1 MGNIADRRRLREAKG
16 LYKDNPGDGTITKN
30 ELNYIPNFIG
40 KANNPTD
47 EKPAIY
53 NGVFN
58 LLPSEVGGKRS
69 VIELEAK
76 RSGGRI
82 RLTCEANDEHN
93 RAIFECVE
101 RFIEAIYTDT
111 ARKITTPTEDRLS
124 QMEKDNKVLEAELK
138 RAKQSLDIIKKA
150 I

>member
-1 MGNIADRRRLREAKG
+1 MGNLADSRRLREAKG
-16 LYKDNPGDGTITKN
+16 LYRDNPGDGNITKN
-30 ELNYIPNFIG
+30 ELDYIPNFV
-40 KANNPTD
+40 KSDNPTK

-53 NGVFN
+53 NGRFN
-58 LLPSEVGGKRS
+58 LSDGT
-69 VIELEAK
+69 IEIEAK

-101 RFIEAIYTDT
+101 RFVEAIYTDT
-111 ARKITTPTEDRLS
+111 ARKVTTPTEDRLS
-124 QMEKDNKVLEAELK
+124 QIEKDNLVLEAELK
-138 RAKQSLDIIKKA
+138 KAKQALDIIKKA

>member
-1 MGNIADRRRLREAKG
+1 MGNLADSRRLREAKG
-16 LYKDNPGDGTITKN
+16 LYKDSPGGGNITKN
-30 ELNYIPNFIG
+30 ELNYIPFIT
-40 KANNPTD
+40 ADNPTK

-58 LLPSEVGGKRS
+58 LPPSKEGGKRNT
-69 VIELEAK
+69 IELEAK

-111 ARKITTPTEDRLS
+111 ARKVTTPTEDRLS
-124 QMEKDNKVLEAELK
+124 QIEKDNKVLEAELK
-138 RAKQSLDIIKKA
+138 RAKQALDIIKKA

>member
-1 MGNIADRRRLREAKG
+1 MGNLADHRRLREADG
-16 LYKDNPGDGTITKN
+16 LYKEDPGAGTITKS
-30 ELNYIPNFIG
+30 ELNYIPFLG
-40 KANNPTD
+40 KNPTK
-47 EKPAIY
+47 EKPALYTAQFRITDGTI
-53 NGVFN
+53 N
-58 LLPSEVGGKRS
+58 
-69 VIELEAK
+69 LEAK

-101 RFIEAIYTDT
+101 RFVEAIYTDT

-124 QMEKDNKVLEAELK
+124 QIEKDNLVLEAELK
-138 RAKQSLDIIKKA
+138 KAKQALDIIKKA

>member
-1 MGNIADRRRLREAKG
+1 MGNIADKRRLREAKG

-30 ELNYIPNFIG
+30 ELNYIPFLG
-40 KANNPTD
+40 DNPTD
-47 EKPAIY
+47 EKPAVY
-53 NGVFN
+53 TGKFKLLNGI
-58 LLPSEVGGKRS
+58 
-69 VIELEAK
+69 IELEAK

>member
-1 MGNIADRRRLREAKG
+1 MGNLADSKRLREAKG

-58 LLPSEVGGKRS
+58 ITDG

-101 RFIEAIYTDT
+101 RFVEAIYTDT

-124 QMEKDNKVLEAELK
+124 QIEKDNKVLEAELK

>member
-1 MGNIADRRRLREAKG
+1 MGNIADSRRLREAKG

-30 ELNYIPNFIG
+30 ELNYIPFIT
-40 KANNPTD
+40 ADNPTK

-58 LLPSEVGGKRS
+58 LPPNEDGKRS
-69 VIELEAK
+69 SIELEAK

-111 ARKITTPTEDRLS
+111 ARKVTTPTEDRLS
-124 QMEKDNKVLEAELK
+124 QIEKDNKVLEAELK
-138 RAKQSLDIIKKA
+138 RAKQALDIIKKA

>member
-1 MGNIADRRRLREAKG
+1 MGNLADHRRLREAKG
-16 LYKDNPGDGTITKN
+16 LYKEDPGEGTITKN

-40 KANNPTD
+40 KADNPTK

-53 NGVFN
+53 NGIFN
-58 LLPSEVGGKRS
+58 LPATEVGGKRGI
-69 VIELEAK
+69 IELEAK

-101 RFIEAIYTDT
+101 RFVEAIYTDT
-111 ARKITTPTEDRLS
+111 ARKVTTPTEDRLS
-124 QMEKDNKVLEAELK
+124 QIEKDNLVLEAELK
-138 RAKQSLDIIKKA
+138 KKTEALDRIKKA
-150 I
+150 L

>member
-1 MGNIADRRRLREAKG
+1 MGNLADHKRLRKEQG
-16 LYKDNPGDGTITKN
+16 LYEVDPGSGTITKN
-30 ELNYIPNFIG
+30 ELDYIPNFIG
-40 KANNPTD
+40 KADNPTK

-58 LLPSEVGGKRS
+58 LLDGK
-69 VIELEAK
+69 IELEAK

-82 RLTCEANDEHN
+82 RMTCEANDEHN

-111 ARKITTPTEDRLS
+111 ARKVTTPTEDRLS
-124 QMEKDNKVLEAELK
+124 QIEKDNKVLEAELK
-138 RAKQSLDIIKKA
+138 RAKQALDIIKKA

>member
-1 MGNIADRRRLREAKG
+1 MGNLADSRRLREAKR

-40 KANNPTD
+40 NADNPTE

-58 LLPSEVGGKRS
+58 LPATEEAGKKGK
-69 VIELEAK
+69 IELEAK

-82 RLTCEANDEHN
+82 RMTCEANDEHN

-101 RFIEAIYTDT
+101 RFVEAIYTDT
-111 ARKITTPTEDRLS
+111 ARKVTTPTEDRLS
-124 QMEKDNKVLEAELK
+124 QIEKDNLVLEAELK
-138 RAKQSLDIIKKA
+138 KAKQALDIIKKA

>member
-1 MGNIADRRRLREAKG
+1 MGNLADSRRLREAKG
-16 LYKDNPGDGTITKN
+16 LYKDSPCGGNITKN

-40 KANNPTD
+40 NADNPTE

-58 LLPSEVGGKRS
+58 LPPSEEGGKRS
-69 VIELEAK
+69 TIELEAK
-76 RSGGRI
+76 RSGCRI

-101 RFIEAIYTDT
+101 RFVEAIYTDT
-111 ARKITTPTEDRLS
+111 ARKVTTPTEDRLS
-124 QMEKDNKVLEAELK
+124 QVEKDNLVLEAELK
-138 RAKQSLDIIKKA
+138 KKTEALDRIKKA
-150 I
+150 L

>member
-1 MGNIADRRRLREAKG
+1 MGNLADSRRLREAKG

-30 ELNYIPNFIG
+30 ELNYIPFIT
-40 KANNPTD
+40 ADNPTK

-58 LLPSEVGGKRS
+58 LPTSLDGKKGK
-69 VIELEAK
+69 IELEAK

-101 RFIEAIYTDT
+101 RFVEAIYTDT
-111 ARKITTPTEDRLS
+111 ARQVTTPTEDRLS
-124 QMEKDNKVLEAELK
+124 QIEKDNKVLEAELK
-138 RAKQSLDIIKKA
+138 RATQALDIIKKA

>member
-1 MGNIADRRRLREAKG
+1 MGNLADHRRLREAKG
-16 LYKDNPGDGTITKN
+16 LYKEDPGDGTITKN

-58 LLPSEVGGKRS
+58 ITDG

-76 RSGGRI
+76 RSGGRL
-82 RLTCEANDEHN
+82 RLTCEADDEHN

-101 RFIEAIYTDT
+101 RFVKAIYDGT
-111 ARKITTPTEDRLS
+111 ARKVTTPTEDELS
-124 QMEKDNKVLEAELK
+124 KVKEERNVMEEELK
-138 RAKQSLDIIKKA
+138 KANAALDAIKKV

>member
-1 MGNIADRRRLREAKG
+1 MGNLADSRRLREAKG

-101 RFIEAIYTDT
+101 RFVEAIYTDT
-111 ARKITTPTEDRLS
+111 ARKITTPTEKRLS
-124 QMEKDNKVLEAELK
+124 SIEKENKVLEAELK
-138 RAKQSLDIIKKA
+138 KATRALNIIKKA
-150 I
+150 L

>member
-1 MGNIADRRRLREAKG
+1 MGNIADKRRLREAKG

-30 ELNYIPNFIG
+30 ELNYIPFLG
-40 KANNPTD
+40 DNPTD
-47 EKPAIY
+47 EKPAVY
-53 NGVFN
+53 TGKFK
-58 LLPSEVGGKRS
+58 LLDGSIG
-69 VIELEAK
+69 LEAK

-101 RFIEAIYTDT
+101 RFVEAIYTDT
-111 ARKITTPTEDRLS
+111 ARKVTTPTEDRLS
-124 QMEKDNKVLEAELK
+124 QIEKDNKVLEAELK

>member
-1 MGNIADRRRLREAKG
+1 MGNLADHKRLRKEQG
-16 LYKDNPGDGTITKN
+16 LYEVDPGSGNITKN
-30 ELNYIPNFIG
+30 DLDYIPNFIG
-40 KANNPTD
+40 KADNPTK

-58 LLPSEVGGKRS
+58 LPPSEEGGKRS
-69 VIELEAK
+69 TIELEAK

-101 RFIEAIYTDT
+101 RFVEAIYTDT
-111 ARKITTPTEDRLS
+111 ARKVTTPTEDRLS
-124 QMEKDNKVLEAELK
+124 QVEKDNLVLEAELK
-138 RAKQSLDIIKKA
+138 KKTEALDRIKKA
-150 I
+150 L

>member
-1 MGNIADRRRLREAKG
+1 MGNIADSRRLREAKG

-30 ELNYIPNFIG
+30 ELNYIPFIT
-40 KANNPTD
+40 ADNPTK

-58 LLPSEVGGKRS
+58 LPATEEAGKKGK
-69 VIELEAK
+69 IELEAK

-101 RFIEAIYTDT
+101 RFVEAIYTDT
-111 ARKITTPTEDRLS
+111 ARQVTTPTEDRLS
-124 QMEKDNKVLEAELK
+124 QIEKDNLVLEAELK
-138 RAKQSLDIIKKA
+138 KAKQALDIIKKA

>member
-1 MGNIADRRRLREAKG
+1 MGNLADHRRLREAKG
-16 LYKDNPGDGTITKN
+16 LYKEDPGEGTITKN
-30 ELNYIPNFIG
+30 ELNYIPFID
-40 KANNPTD
+40 ANNPTD

-53 NGVFN
+53 NGKFN
-58 LLPSEVGGKRS
+58 ITDG

-124 QMEKDNKVLEAELK
+124 QIEKDNKVLEAELK
-138 RAKQSLDIIKKA
+138 RAKQALDIIKKA

>member
-1 MGNIADRRRLREAKG
+1 MGNIADSRRLRKEQG
-16 LYKDNPGDGTITKN
+16 LHKDNPGDGTITKE
-30 ELNYIPNFIG
+30 ELNYIPFLG
-40 KANNPTD
+40 DNPTD
-47 EKPAIY
+47 EKPAVY
-53 NGVFN
+53 TAKFN
-58 LLPSEVGGKRS
+58 ITDG

-101 RFIEAIYTDT
+101 RFVEAIYTNT
-111 ARKITTPTEDRLS
+111 ARKVTTPTEDKLS
-124 QMEKDNKVLEAELK
+124 QIEKDNKVLEAELK
-138 RAKQSLDIIKKA
+138 KAKQALDIIKKA

>member
-1 MGNIADRRRLREAKG
+1 MGNIADKRRLREAKG

-30 ELNYIPNFIG
+30 ELNYIPFLG
-40 KANNPTD
+40 DNPTK
-47 EKPAIY
+47 EKPAVY
-53 NGVFN
+53 NAKFN
-58 LLPSEVGGKRS
+58 VTDG

-82 RLTCEANDEHN
+82 RMTCEANDEHN

-101 RFIEAIYTDT
+101 RFVEAIYTDT
-111 ARKITTPTEDRLS
+111 ARQVTTPTEDRLS
-124 QMEKDNKVLEAELK
+124 QIEKDNKVLEAELK

>member
-1 MGNIADRRRLREAKG
+1 MGNLADHKRLRKEQG
-16 LYKDNPGDGTITKN
+16 LYEVDPGSGTITKN

-40 KANNPTD
+40 KADNPTK

-58 LLPSEVGGKRS
+58 LPPNEDGKRS
-69 VIELEAK
+69 SIELEAK

-101 RFIEAIYTDT
+101 RFVEAIYTDT
-111 ARKITTPTEDRLS
+111 ARKVTSPTEDKLS
-124 QMEKDNKVLEAELK
+124 QIEKDNKVLEAELK
-138 RAKQSLDIIKKA
+138 RAKEALDIIKKA

>member
-1 MGNIADRRRLREAKG
+1 MGNLADHKRLRKEQG
-16 LYKDNPGDGTITKN
+16 LYEVDPGSGNITKN
-30 ELNYIPNFIG
+30 ELDYIPNFIG
-40 KANNPTD
+40 KADNPTK

-58 LLPSEVGGKRS
+58 LPPSEEGGKRS
-69 VIELEAK
+69 TIELEAK

-111 ARKITTPTEDRLS
+111 ARKVTTPTEDRLS
-124 QMEKDNKVLEAELK
+124 QIEKDNKVLEAELK
-138 RAKQSLDIIKKA
+138 RAKQALDIIKKA

>member
-1 MGNIADRRRLREAKG
+1 MGNLADSRRLREAKG

-58 LLPSEVGGKRS
+58 ITDG
-69 VIELEAK
+69 VIEIEAK

-101 RFIEAIYTDT
+101 RFVKAIYTDT

-124 QMEKDNKVLEAELK
+124 QIEKDNKVLEAELK